1 MGGDRTGAAESAPPF
16 DLTSRPWLP
25 VQLTSGEPALLS
37 LRDVFARAHEVRRLA
52 GDLATQDFALAR
64 LLLAIVHDALD
75 GPRSVAVWA
84 GLWADSR
91 PFTVVDGYL
100 LRHRERFDLLHPST
114 PFFQTAGLRTASG
127 EVFSLN
133 RIVADVPNGAPFFT
147 TRLPGAERL
156 TFAEAARW
164 VVHAQAYDTSGIK
177 SGVVGDPRAKG
188 GRAYPQG
195 VAWAGNLGG
204 VLAEGDTL
212 RETLL
217 LNLVAGDDQPA
228 TGAEDRPAWRRPPT
242 APGAADDLAARPAG
256 PRDLYTWQ
264 SRRLLL
270 HADADG
276 VHGVVLTYG
285 DPLAARNMQHVEPMT
300 AWRRSRAQ
308 EKKLGLPLVYL
319 PREHDPARAPWWSLE
334 ALIAPA
340 GPGTA
345 RRGEPAGGL
354 RPGVVDWIARLRG
367 ERILPRDRRI
377 RLRTYGALYGTQ
389 QSVIDE
395 ITSDAVSLAVPLLDD
410 TDQALARTAVDAV
423 ADAEQAALALG
434 DLALDLARAA
444 GSASESGR
452 HAAREAAYAALDGPY
467 RLWLDAVDEG
477 GDPRWLR
484 AAWQHTVRRIVGRL
498 ADEVIDAA
506 GEAAWEG
513 RVVSRAQGEAWLNA
527 DLADLWFR
535 ARLDQA
541 LATAS
546 DTTATVPAPREPASD
561 VAVGSGAACGSR
573 KAPV

>member
-1 MGGDRTGAAESAPPF
+1 MPSF

-25 VQLTSGEPALLS
+25 VQLTSGEPAVLS

-52 GDLATQDFALAR
+52 GDLATQDFALTR

-75 GPRSVAVWA
+75 GPRSVAAWA

-100 LRHRERFDLLHPST
+100 LRHRERFDLLHPRT
-114 PFFQTAGLRTASG
+114 PFFQTPGLRTASG

-156 TFAEAARW
+156 SFAEAARW

-195 VAWAGNLGG
+195 VAWAGNLGA
-204 VLAEGDTL
+204 VLVEGDTL

-217 LNLVAGDDQPA
+217 LNLVADDDQPA

-256 PRDLYTWQ
+256 PCDLYTWQ

-319 PREHDPARAPWWSLE
+319 PREHDPARAAWRSLE
-334 ALIAPA
+334 ALITPA
-340 GPGTA
+340 GPDTT

-377 RLRTYGALYGTQ
+377 RLRTFGVVYGTQ

-395 ITSDAVSLAVPLLDD
+395 VTGDAVSLAVPLLDD
-410 TDQALARTAVDAV
+410 DQALARTAVDAI
-423 ADAEQAALALG
+423 ADADRAVLALG
-434 DLALDLARAA
+434 DLVLDLARAA
-444 GSASESGR
+444 GSASESGTY
-452 HAAREAAYAALDGPY
+452 AARDAAYAALDGPY
-467 RLWLDAVDEG
+467 RLWLDAIGEG
-477 GDPRWLR
+477 GDPRCLR
-484 AAWQHTVRRIVGRL
+484 AAWQHTVRYIVGRL
-498 ADEVIDAA
+498 ADEVLEAA
-506 GEAAWEG
+506 GEAAWRG
-513 RVVSRAQGEAWLNA
+513 RVVSRAQGETWLNA

-535 ARLDQA
+535 ARLHRA
-541 LATAS
+541 LVTAS
-546 DTTATVPAPREPASD
+546 DATANATATVPAPREPASD
-561 VAVGSGAACGSR
+561 VAVGPRAASGSR